1 MCKSVGG
8 WFTYPKES
16 ENECDKRLSPV
27 LWTHRHSDPF
37 PCKPF
42 FISGTGLG
50 SCSTVFLTMGDCKD
64 AHVVQARAKLLAP
77 LSLLFWML
85 STGGSRSSDEGVNGR
100 V

>member
-1 MCKSVGG
+1 MRQKIVTCFV
-8 WFTYPKES
+8 
-16 ENECDKRLSPV
+16 
-27 LWTHRHSDPF
+27 DPSSLRPF
-37 PCKPF
+37 ACKPF

-50 SCSTVFLTMGDCKD
+50 SCSTVFITMGDCKD

-77 LSLLFWML
+77 VSLLFWML

>member
-1 MCKSVGG
+1 MRQKIVTCFV
-8 WFTYPKES
+8 
-16 ENECDKRLSPV
+16 
-27 LWTHRHSDPF
+27 DP
-37 PCKPF
+37 
-42 FISGTGLG
+42 
-50 SCSTVFLTMGDCKD
+50 VFLTMGDCKD